1 MLYLKTVEPEQYKR
15 YKSEDFVP
23 AGTYYVAS
31 GRFSDVQKK
40 QLSPIAC
47 SSKTG
52 AFCWLLPAERWI
64 KVLADGFTPPERNLY
79 GRVRPT
85 PGSLAHLR
93 DVYGL
98 RAEVLEQQRKWQTTA
113 LMDAVH
119 SLETTNFYRRG
130 YVAPLG
136 AGKTLHGLALTQ
148 LGDNPLVVAPK
159 YLHDEWRTEA
169 RKWGFDEPEVT
180 TYQSAH
186 KHKNHDVI
194 VCDEILCA
202 KNPETKNHANVVG
215 IAETAK
221 VVVGLTGS
229 PSSVTPMDLRWLRA
243 IYPGCVPLSEKSWRF
258 LFGLD
263 TELKEIAPGRSVY
276 VTKTWDQEK
285 ISNFTAPYLLT
296 VNIAEIQDELPEVQ
310 YKRIV
315 VPRCQHFDALK
326 KGAATEAGSSKA
338 LSQARMCS
346 DGFITDDLK
355 NVVDLDSNK
364 LDALAEFVESTD
376 EPIIIAAAWTESV
389 SKICDRFKDLYPAR
403 LDGETSG
410 DYGGEVDRFRAGE
423 TRLLVLNARIA
434 EGLNLQANCRLL
446 VFYSNCAYPIKRKQL
461 IGRIVRPGQTRGV
474 IVTDLVSEN
483 TLDDATIKVL
493 NNHSDQSEAF
503 VLEALRAELRK

>member
-1 MLYLKTVEPEQYKR
+1 MLYLKTIEAEQYKR
-15 YKSEDFVP
+15 YKSDEFVP

-31 GRFSDVQKK
+31 GRFSDTQKK
-40 QLSPIAC
+40 QLAPIAC

-64 KVLADGFTPPERNLY
+64 KVLADEFTPPERNLY

-85 PGSLAHLR
+85 VGSLAHLR

-98 RAEVLEQQRKWQTTA
+98 RVEVLEQQRKWQTTA
-113 LMDAVH
+113 LMDAVY

-136 AGKTLHGLALTQ
+136 AGKTLHGLALTC
-148 LGDNPLVVAPK
+148 LGDNPLIVAPK
-159 YLHDEWRTEA
+159 YLHDEWRVEA
-169 RKWGFDEPEVT
+169 RKWGFSEPAVT

-186 KHKNHDVI
+186 KHKGHDVI
-194 VCDEILCA
+194 VCDEVLGC

-215 IAETAK
+215 IAADAK

-243 IYPGCVPLSEKSWRF
+243 IYPGCVPQGEKSWRF
-258 LFGLD
+258 LFGKD
-263 TELKEIAPGRSVY
+263 TELKEVAPGRSVY
-276 VTKTWDQEK
+276 VTKTWDQDK
-285 ISNFTAPYLLT
+285 IAAFTSPYLFT
-296 VNIAEIQDELPEVQ
+296 VNISEIQDELPEVST
-310 YKRIV
+310 KRII

-346 DGFITDDLK
+346 DGFITDDLH
-355 NVVDLDSNK
+355 NVVDLDNNK
-364 LDALAEFVESTD
+364 LDALTEFVESTD

-389 SKICDRFKDLYPAR
+389 NKIVARFADQNPAR
-403 LDGETSG
+403 LDGETAG
-410 DYGGEVDRFRAGE
+410 DYGSEVERFRSGN

-434 EGLNLQANCRLL
+434 EGLNLQESCRLL
-446 VFYSNCAYPIKRKQL
+446 VFYSNCCYPIKRKQL
-461 IGRIVRPGQTRGV
+461 IGRIVRPGQTKGV
-474 IVTDLVSEN
+474 IVVDIVSEN
-483 TLDDATIKVL
+483 TLDDVTINVL
-493 NNHSDQSEAF
+493 NAHSDQSEAF
-503 VLEALRAELRK
+503 VLEALRQELRR